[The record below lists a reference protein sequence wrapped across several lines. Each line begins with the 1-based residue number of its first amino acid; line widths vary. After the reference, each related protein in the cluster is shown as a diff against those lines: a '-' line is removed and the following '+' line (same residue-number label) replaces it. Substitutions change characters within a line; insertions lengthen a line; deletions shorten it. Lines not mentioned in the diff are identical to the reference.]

1 MLKTITLQGKLLSI
15 IVQGSN
21 LFSIC
26 EFECCRKKRT
36 KCKEFVFFVT
46 LSNQNVYFIKI
57 HCKLLVYRLVFRN
70 NGSVIY
76 YPFDG
81 PSDFLSL
88 FDCLDLKQQIKIATY
103 SLSNYPSLEG
113 GTNNKTEFNHALILR
128 FANILASSV
137 NALTISGE

>member
-1 MLKTITLQGKLLSI
+1 MLSKL
-15 IVQGSN
+15 
-21 LFSIC
+21 
-26 EFECCRKKRT
+26 
-36 KCKEFVFFVT
+36 
-46 LSNQNVYFIKI
+46 YFIKI
-57 HCKLLVYRLVFRN
+57 HCNLLVFWLFFRN
-70 NGSVIY
+70 SGSVIY